1 MIPRVSSSVCATV
14 SKSRHHI
21 LIFQFEKR
29 SKWNG
34 VSMISRRKGAVTL
47 TIYRKT
53 TTMVFKILGIERTY
67 DTGSF
72 RGALAKPRQL
82 FVTQSQ
88 VLAKKVDD
96 YYAKLYQSHATAHL
110 TPAQLKEMASKNR
123 ARRERMVDEDEEI
136 FYTSTL
142 PRRYG
147 ALEDSHFPLF
157 LTYSHVS

>member
-1 MIPRVSSSVCATV
+1 MIR
-14 SKSRHHI
+14 
-21 LIFQFEKR
+21 
-29 SKWNG
+29 
-34 VSMISRRKGAVTL
+34 
-47 TIYRKT
+47 RKT

-88 VLAKKVDD
+88 VLAKKVEE
-96 YYAKLYQSHATAHL
+96 YYTKLYQSHATAHL
-110 TPAQLKEMASKNR
+110 SSAQLKEMVSKNR
-123 ARRERMVDEDEEI
+123 TRRERMVDEDEEI

-157 LTYSHVS
+157 LTYNHVS

>member
-1 MIPRVSSSVCATV
+1 
-14 SKSRHHI
+14 
-21 LIFQFEKR
+21 
-29 SKWNG
+29 
-34 VSMISRRKGAVTL
+34 
-47 TIYRKT
+47 
-53 TTMVFKILGIERTY
+53 MVFKILGIERTY

-88 VLAKKVDD
+88 VLVKKVED

-110 TPAQLKEMASKNR
+110 SPVQLKEMASKKR

-157 LTYSHVS
+157 LTYNHVSRMLCDVWLST